1 MADLLMLRIPVSGE
15 WYAYEWSE
23 FISAVDALYFDMSI
37 IEIISQLSANI
48 TSPPKADVS
57 TRIERLVRLL
67 DDPPNRWELVQGDG
81 YSLET
86 SMGSDIVLRVASIQY
101 GSDGKLDLVG
111 IGQAMEATADVL
123 KALIE
128 YAGNA
133 PDRKLKKVAVI
144 EKQIAVFKAAGF
156 SDEEV
161 KAYTWSL
168 LAKHDKRLFR
178 KLKEIDRIKVLPAPS
193 NWQNRP
199 LLPAPPAPPAPTP

>member
-1 MADLLMLRIPVSGE
+1 MADLLMLRVPVSGE

-23 FISAVDALYFDMSI
+23 FISAIDALYFDMSI

-81 YSLET
+81 HSVEN

-111 IGQAMEATADVL
+111 IGQAIEATADVL

-199 LLPAPPAPPAPTP
+199 LLPAPPTPP

>member
-1 MADLLMLRIPVSGE
+1 LADLLMLRIPVSGE